1 MIQRTKRERI
11 HVKEKQCFI
20 YSRLQ
25 MRRNSPTAVIEKQG
39 QMLQI
44 RAEKWTGKHEGIVI
58 QSSSRVTEP
67 IRNTLADTEGDGTL
81 ASYMALLNLTLTI
94 EKYGHFQP

>member
-1 MIQRTKRERI
+1 
-11 HVKEKQCFI
+11 
-20 YSRLQ
+20 
-25 MRRNSPTAVIEKQG
+25 
-39 QMLQI
+39 MLQI
-44 RAEKWTGKHEGIVI
+44 KAERRIGKHEGIVI
-58 QSSSRVTEP
+58 QSSSQVTKS